1 MKYEIVTRTHKN
13 FTMSFYP
20 CIECGNE
27 VQPRRQALQCDD
39 CGFWQ
44 HRICGTSID
53 QATYSLAG
61 TRGRMDWLCVACSL
75 AVSNPSEQVPVA
87 ESTRTD
93 FAQGKEILSPRFV
106 PEIILFWNKNL
117 TFLGQVLSWSF
128 FGFTIKMRF
137 YFCLQIFLQ
146 SIRLLLISASQWI
159 ISLVSKKYYY
169 LKLSSSVIH

>member
-1 MKYEIVTRTHKN
+1 
-13 FTMSFYP
+13 MSFYP

-61 TRGRMDWLCVACSL
+61 TRGRIDWLCVACSL

-93 FAQGKEILSPRFV
+93 FAQDLSPKY
-106 PEIILFWNKNL
+106 PPPINI
-117 TFLGQVLSWSF
+117 S
-128 FGFTIKMRF
+128 
-137 YFCLQIFLQ
+137 Q
-146 SIRLLLISASQWI
+146 SMNNFSRE
-159 ISLVSKKYYY
+159 
-169 LKLSSSVIH
+169 